1 MKRMNKKVFGA
12 LLMAALLGLSSAGAV
27 MAKPMGYGQGDFGWG
42 AGAGMGPGHHRMM
55 GGDFYGGPVDP
66 KDVPKDVQDM
76 MREAQRLRLQMRLAL
91 TEDKV
96 DAAKVRSL
104 FEKLHDINGKIGR
117 WRIEEAIKRS
127 ASR

>member
-1 MKRMNKKVFGA
+1 
-12 LLMAALLGLSSAGAV
+12 
-27 MAKPMGYGQGDFGWG
+27 
-42 AGAGMGPGHHRMM
+42 MM